1 MVATH
6 ITVLR
11 SCDEKQD
18 FCAFGSMI
26 FDIMPSSGLCR
37 IKLVE
42 TEDEQYQS
50 AFKPPRDSAPC
61 GIVRYASQVLEEA
74 QQLII
79 GPVRP
84 SLAFDGCSLRE
95 HLLFQSK
102 IGIEIDLGC

>member
-37 IKLVE
+37 IEFVE
-42 TEDEQYQS
+42 TEDKQYES
-50 AFKPPRDSAPC
+50 AVNPPRYSAPC
-61 GIVRYASQVLEEA
+61 GIVQ
-74 QQLII
+74 
-79 GPVRP
+79 
-84 SLAFDGCSLRE
+84 
-95 HLLFQSK
+95 
-102 IGIEIDLGC
+102 IGIEIDLGCLD